1 MKYRRRKSSRRKSS
15 RRKSR
20 KSSRRN
26 SSRRKSSRRKTS
38 RRKSSRRKSSRRKS
52 SRRKSSRRK
61 SSKRKSSP
69 TTSLF
74 VYYNSGGVYWTWPRL
89 PSGWKWIGTGGA
101 NHKKGDTVYHQE
113 SQFEGP
119 MHNKQKAMEIIKN
132 KMRNLGIS
140 HSMSTHYS

>member
-1 MKYRRRKSSRRKSS
+1 MKYRRRKSS

-20 KSSRRN
+20 KSSRRKT
-26 SSRRKSSRRKTS
+26 RKSSRRKTRKSS
-38 RRKSSRRKSSRRKS
+38 RRKTRKSSRRKSSRRKS
-52 SRRKSSRRK
+52 SRRKSSPK
-61 SSKRKSSP
+61 
-69 TTSLF
+69 TSLF

>member
-15 RRKSR
+15 RRKT
-20 KSSRRN
+20 RN
-26 SSRRKSSRRKTS
+26 SSRRKTRKSSRRKTS
-38 RRKSSRRKSSRRKS
+38 RRKSRKSSRRKS
-52 SRRKSSRRK
+52 RKSSRRK
-61 SSKRKSSP
+61 TRKSSKSSP

>member
-1 MKYRRRKSSRRKSS
+1 MKYRRRKSS

-20 KSSRRN
+20 KSSRRKT
-26 SSRRKSSRRKTS
+26 RKSSRRKT
-38 RRKSSRRKSSRRKS
+38 RKSSRRKTRKS